1 MDQTFS
7 GEGLIS
13 NVAGINVKI
22 FKIDKIKISVKTPS
36 RARTLQSDFGNDLEV
51 FKFLNENLE
60 EKTERFVFQEEDF
73 TLLVLASELEYF
85 NGHLFIDGTFKGKN
99 FFNFQISNFYY
110 RVI

>member
-36 RARTLQSDFGNDLEV
+36 RARTLKQ
-51 FKFLNENLE
+51 LNLFALIKN
-60 EKTERFVFQEEDF
+60 
-73 TLLVLASELEYF
+73 AS
-85 NGHLFIDGTFKGKN
+85 
-99 FFNFQISNFYY
+99 
-110 RVI
+110 